1 MIILMIH
8 YTVTLLT
15 RVFFWRSRVF
25 FRAGGAAGLFFCNRI
40 NYSIKI
46 VREPLFLLRFLF
58 FFDSINGVFVTYVV
72 VIFDVL
78 SDLVLFLCFLA
89 VTYP

>member
-1 MIILMIH
+1 M
-8 YTVTLLT
+8 
-15 RVFFWRSRVF
+15 FF
-25 FRAGGAAGLFFCNRI
+25 FRAGGAGGLFFWNRI

-46 VREPLFLLRFLF
+46 VRGTLFLLRFLGV
-58 FFDSINGVFVTYVV
+58 FDSINGVFVTDVV

-89 VTYP
+89 VTYR